1 MKHEQ
6 RGSVRA
12 ALTFIVLTIVAFA
25 YQSVGCA
32 YLFGSGGSSNLF
44 MQVLSVA
51 IPVLL
56 WVTSNWCLTTLFEGE
71 GSFKDVFIATGYAL
85 APLPVFIIIS
95 TLLTHILTLQEAG
108 IVSMLQTIGYVWVGL
123 LLFFGIMI
131 THDYQLV
138 KNILTV
144 IGTIVGMAFI
154 MFLAILFSTLIGKIV
169 GFVSNIITEVSF
181 RM

>member
-1 MKHEQ
+1 
-6 RGSVRA
+6 
-12 ALTFIVLTIVAFA
+12 
-25 YQSVGCA
+25 
-32 YLFGSGGSSNLF
+32 
-44 MQVLSVA
+44 
-51 IPVLL
+51 
-56 WVTSNWCLTTLFEGE
+56 
-71 GSFKDVFIATGYAL
+71 
-85 APLPVFIIIS
+85 
-95 TLLTHILTLQEAG
+95 
-108 IVSMLQTIGYVWVGL
+108 MLQTIGYVWVGL

>member
-1 MKHEQ
+1 
-6 RGSVRA
+6 
-12 ALTFIVLTIVAFA
+12 
-25 YQSVGCA
+25 
-32 YLFGSGGSSNLF
+32 

-71 GSFKDVFIATGYAL
+71 GSFKDVFIATGYAV
-85 APLPVFIIIS
+85 APLPFFIVIS

>member
-1 MKHEQ
+1 M
-6 RGSVRA
+6 
-12 ALTFIVLTIVAFA
+12 
-25 YQSVGCA
+25 
-32 YLFGSGGSSNLF
+32 
-44 MQVLSVA
+44 
-51 IPVLL
+51 
-56 WVTSNWCLTTLFEGE
+56 
-71 GSFKDVFIATGYAL
+71 FIANRLCGCPASFLYCYFNLAYSHSYIAGGWNCFYA
-85 APLPVFIIIS
+85 S
-95 TLLTHILTLQEAG
+95 
-108 IVSMLQTIGYVWVGL
+108 TIGYVWVGL